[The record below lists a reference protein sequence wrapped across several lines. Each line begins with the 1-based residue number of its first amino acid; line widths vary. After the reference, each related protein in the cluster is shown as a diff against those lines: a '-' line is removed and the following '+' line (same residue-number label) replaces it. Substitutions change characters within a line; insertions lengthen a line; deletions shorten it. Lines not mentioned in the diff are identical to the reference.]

1 MTYKTFTFLFL
12 SYNLLIICSCF
23 CKQASASS
31 LHFPSYLLS
40 FVWKNTG
47 GGCFIWH
54 KTRGKHW
61 VCGDQAGDRGLYTC
75 PGQHVTRVWLSA
87 STSAFLLILSLRA
100 PIVTPLSR
108 TIKHKLDGGGCISA
122 LISAVI
128 TFIAKLPLI
137 CEWEQECETTTGQ

>member
-31 LHFPSYLLS
+31 LHFPSICCLLS
-40 FVWKNTG
+40 AKIQEEDASSDTKHEANIGCVVTRLVTG
-47 GGCFIWH
+47 GC
-54 KTRGKHW
+54 
-61 VCGDQAGDRGLYTC
+61 TC
-75 PGQHVTRVWLSA
+75 PGQHVSSVWLSV

-137 CEWEQECETTTGQ
+137 CE